1 MDESVVSTTEG
12 DQVSVTGK
20 QQDSQEGVQ
29 FDPIIKE
36 DAENEEGEE
45 RPDGKSEGDD
55 GEVNIEDNAEEGN
68 DLLDITPEALEA
80 QERERKKKKREQLRL
95 AREKLDRYYKSTD
108 SEIETDTT
116 EEPIKN
122 KELDGEEGAE
132 EDEVGTQSETVK
144 ESSQIS
150 LKEEDN
156 LTRLK
161 SSLAL
166 DDTEDVRTAVSSSE
180 DESDYVRGPLEGSFK
195 EDFLENFILP
205 SISDLSTES
214 SDIEVLASLRATI
227 EETVLQQE
235 LDVGKF
241 VNPLTGETE
250 SGSNADEVK
259 PKEEVEEQEEEEE
272 ESSTSSEFEW
282 PFDDDDILPIAPIV
296 DDKMDMAMEMFLDVH
311 QSVLNAREESTTA
324 LELERSVQQVRQIVF
339 QFLDKVIDDAVNT
352 AEYVDPSEVLR
363 TKLDKEK
370 LMDQFQKTY
379 IQYLATKFFN
389 ADVNNKMF
397 EYYRRVGQLRCFDK
411 LLPKVEVTEYHR
423 YIDAIHKYDHLTK
436 RVDETKKTNGAL
448 LSSVRLDLEYVH
460 NMALKSVESLE
471 TCFRE
476 TLLRKD
482 AEFLPRVVENELRRM
497 QQMRNEVSD
506 SRLWL
511 ITRQHTLGRLVEVSP
526 VYPVLYL

>member
-45 RPDGKSEGDD
+45 KPDGKSEEDD
-55 GEVNIEDNAEEGN
+55 AEVDREDNAEVGD
-68 DLLDITPEALEA
+68 DLIDITPEALEA

-180 DESDYVRGPLEGSFK
+180 DESDYVRGPMEGSFK

-272 ESSTSSEFEW
+272 ESSSTSSEFEW

-339 QFLDKVIDDAVNT
+339 SDLIKVALALRMEVNGKVKDKVQGIQDSPQPTCLGYAV
-352 AEYVDPSEVLR
+352 
-363 TKLDKEK
+363 
-370 LMDQFQKTY
+370 
-379 IQYLATKFFN
+379 
-389 ADVNNKMF
+389 
-397 EYYRRVGQLRCFDK
+397 G
-411 LLPKVEVTEYHR
+411 
-423 YIDAIHKYDHLTK
+423 
-436 RVDETKKTNGAL
+436 
-448 LSSVRLDLEYVH
+448 
-460 NMALKSVESLE
+460 
-471 TCFRE
+471 
-476 TLLRKD
+476 
-482 AEFLPRVVENELRRM
+482 
-497 QQMRNEVSD
+497 
-506 SRLWL
+506 
-511 ITRQHTLGRLVEVSP
+511 
-526 VYPVLYL
+526 